1 VASEAETAAMRRA
14 AELAGHALGSTSPNP
29 PVGAVVLDAGGA
41 PVGEGYTSPPGG
53 PHAEVHALDMAGERA
68 RGGSLVVTLEPCN
81 HTGRTGP
88 CSRAIVAAGI
98 ARVVIGVRD
107 PNPEAGGGI
116 GTLTAAGIDVEVG
129 ALADVAFRSTEAWLV
144 AVRRGRPFVTWKY
157 AASLDG
163 RAAAADGSSQW
174 ITGAEA
180 RADAHRLRAHRDS
193 VLVGSGTVLADD
205 CHLTVR
211 HGGKLAARQPLRV
224 VVDTH
229 ARTPLDAKV
238 VDSAAPTL
246 IACGDDADPAA
257 LDRLRGVADVAV
269 LPRSHEGRVDLG
281 ALLLELYRRDVR
293 SVLLEGGPA
302 LAGAFVDERRVDL
315 VVAYLAPALIGGDGT
330 PALAGAGAPSIDKA
344 WRLHLDDVRRV
355 GPDLRIE
362 ARPGKEQP
370 GKEQH

>member
-1 VASEAETAAMRRA
+1 MASEAEIAAMRRA

-29 PVGAVVLDAGGA
+29 PVGAVVLDVDGA

-53 PHAEVHALDMAGERA
+53 PHAEIHALDMAGDRA
-68 RGGSLVVTLEPCN
+68 RGGTLVATLEPCN
-81 HTGRTGP
+81 HAGRTGP
-88 CSRAIVAAGI
+88 CARAVVAAGI

-107 PNPEAGGGI
+107 PDPEAAGGI
-116 GTLTAAGIDVEVG
+116 GTLTAGGVDVEVG
-129 ALADVAFRSTEAWLV
+129 VLADVAFRSNEAWLV

-180 RADAHRLRAHRDS
+180 RADAHRLRAHSDA

-229 ARTPLDAKV
+229 VRTPLDAKV
-238 VDSAAPTL
+238 VDSAATTL
-246 IACGDDADPAA
+246 IACGDDADSVAV
-257 LDRLRGVADVAV
+257 DRLRSVADVVV

-281 ALLLELYRRDVR
+281 ALLLELYRRDIR

-315 VVAYLAPALIGGDGT
+315 VVAYVAPALIGGDGT

-344 WRLHLDDVRRV
+344 WRMHIDDARRV

-370 GKEQH
+370 GREAH

>member
-1 VASEAETAAMRRA
+1 MRRA

-29 PVGAVVLDAGGA
+29 PVGAVVLDGDGA
-41 PVGEGYTSPPGG
+41 PVGEGFTSPPGG
-53 PHAEVHALDMAGERA
+53 PHAEIHALDMAGDRA
-68 RGGSLVVTLEPCN
+68 RGGTLVVTLEPCN
-81 HTGRTGP
+81 HAGRTGP
-88 CSRAIVAAGI
+88 CARAVLAAGI
-98 ARVVIGVRD
+98 ARVVIGLRD
-107 PNPEAGGGI
+107 PNPEAAGGI
-116 GTLTAAGIDVEVG
+116 ATITAGGVDVEVG
-129 ALADVAFRSTEAWLV
+129 VLADVAFRSNEAWLV

-180 RADAHRLRAHRDS
+180 RADAHRLRAHSDS

-238 VDSAAPTL
+238 VDSAASTL
-246 IACGDDADPAA
+246 IACGDDADPSA
-257 LDRLRGVADVAV
+257 LDRLRSVTDVVV

-315 VVAYLAPALIGGDGT
+315 VVAYIAPALIGGDGT

-344 WRLHLDDVRRV
+344 WRMHVDDVRRV
-355 GPDLRIE
+355 GPDLRVE
-362 ARPGKEQP
+362 ARPGKDQP

>member
-1 VASEAETAAMRRA
+1 VANEAETAAMRRA

-29 PVGAVVLDAGGA
+29 PVGAVVLDVEGA
-41 PVGEGYTSPPGG
+41 PVGEGFTSPPGG
-53 PHAEVHALDMAGERA
+53 PHAEVQALDMAGDRA
-68 RGGSLVVTLEPCN
+68 RGGTLVVTLEPCN

-88 CSRAIVAAGI
+88 CSRAIFAAGI
-98 ARVVIGVRD
+98 SRVVIGVRD
-107 PNPEAGGGI
+107 PNPAAAGGIETLTEAGV
-116 GTLTAAGIDVEVG
+116 DVEVG
-129 ALADVAFRSTEAWLV
+129 VSEDLAFHSAEAWLV
-144 AVRRGRPFVTWKY
+144 AVRRARPFVTWKY

-180 RADAHRLRAHRDS
+180 RADAHRLRSHSDA

-238 VDSAAPTL
+238 VDPAAPTL
-246 IACGDDADPAA
+246 IACGDDADAGA
-257 LDRLRGVADVAV
+257 LDRLRAVTDVVV

-281 ALLLELYRRDVR
+281 ALLIELYRRDVR

-330 PALAGAGAPSIDKA
+330 PALAGSGAPSIDKA
-344 WRLHLDDVRRV
+344 WRLRLDDVRRV
-355 GPDLRIE
+355 GADLRIE
-362 ARPGKEQP
+362 ARPSKE
-370 GKEQH
+370 HH